1 MLGGIKI
8 KGEAGAS
15 LFRTLSRRWAPVVP
29 LKPQRSSLSHA
40 LNLENGEASAPSR
53 AWIGVERPASVPVV
67 ASKVKAKRSD
77 QTWSPWLWVK

>member
-15 LFRTLSRRWAPVVP
+15 LFRTLSRRWRPVVP

-40 LNLENGEASAPSR
+40 LNLENGEESAPSR
-53 AWIGVERPASVPVV
+53 AWIGVKRLVPV
-67 ASKVKAKRSD
+67 ALPKVNVKRSD